1 MQGTRSLVLAST
13 STYRRSL
20 LERLH
25 LGFETARP
33 QVEESRQPDEAPEA
47 MVERLAVAKA
57 ADVARHYPDA
67 LIIGSDQC
75 AAVGHRVLGKPGG
88 HEQALEQLGT
98 LSGQRVVFHTG
109 LCLIDSAAGRQ
120 WRGVVP
126 YTVHF
131 REFETAEI
139 ERYLRLEQP
148 YDCAGSFKSEGLGI
162 VLFRRMEG
170 DDPTALIGLP
180 LILLCSWLR
189 EAGLALPPDATQPK
203 RRPSGST
210 SWLQDPV

>member
-1 MQGTRSLVLAST
+1 MRGTRSLVLAST

-33 QVEESRQPDEAPEA
+33 RVEETRLPDEAPEA
-47 MVERLAVAKA
+47 MVERLAIAKA
-57 ADVARHYPDA
+57 ADVAQHYPDA

-75 AAVGHRVLGKPGG
+75 AALGDRVLGKPGD
-88 HEQALEQLGT
+88 HEHALEQLGA
-98 LSGQRVVFHTG
+98 LSGKRVIFHTG
-109 LCLIDSAAGRQ
+109 LCLIDTASGRQ

-131 REFETAEI
+131 RTLETAEI
-139 ERYLRLEQP
+139 ERYLRLEKP
-148 YDCAGSFKSEGLGI
+148 YDCSGSFKSEGLGI
-162 VLFRRMEG
+162 ALFRRMEG

-180 LILLCSWLR
+180 LIRLCSWLR
-189 EAGLALPPDATQPK
+189 EAGLVLPPYPA
-203 RRPSGST
+203 RPGHES
-210 SWLQDPV
+210 QQK

>member
-1 MQGTRSLVLAST
+1 VQGTRNLVLAST
-13 STYRRSL
+13 SAYRRSL

-33 QVEESRQPDEAPEA
+33 QVEESRQPREPPEA
-47 MVERLAVAKA
+47 MAERLAVAKA

-75 AAVGHRVLGKPGG
+75 AAVGERILGKPGG
-88 HEQALEQLGT
+88 HAQALEQLRA

-109 LCLIDSAAGRQ
+109 LCLIDSASGRR
-120 WRGVVP
+120 WRAVVP
-126 YTVHF
+126 YTVHI
-131 REFETAEI
+131 RELETAEI
-139 ERYLRLEQP
+139 ERYLRLEKP
-148 YDCAGSFKSEGLGI
+148 YDCSGSFKSEGLGV

-180 LILLCSWLR
+180 LILLSSWLR
-189 EAGLALPPDATQPK
+189 EAGLVLPPEA
-203 RRPSGST
+203 S
-210 SWLQDPV
+210 

>member
-13 STYRRSL
+13 SAYRRSL

-25 LGFETARP
+25 LAFETARP
-33 QVEESRQPDEAPEA
+33 QVEESRQPDEPPEA
-47 MVERLAVAKA
+47 MAERLAVAKA
-57 ADVARHYPDA
+57 ADVARHYPDS

-75 AAVGHRVLGKPGG
+75 AAVGERILGKPGG
-88 HEQALEQLGT
+88 HARAREQLQA

-109 LCLIDSAAGRQ
+109 LCLIDSASGRQ
-120 WRGVVP
+120 WQGVVP
-126 YTVHF
+126 YSVLF
-131 REFETAEI
+131 RELETAEI
-139 ERYLRLEQP
+139 ERYLQLEKP
-148 YDCAGSFKSEGLGI
+148 YDCSGSFKSEGLGV

-189 EAGLALPPDATQPK
+189 EAGLVLPPE
-203 RRPSGST
+203 T
-210 SWLQDPV
+210 S

>member
-13 STYRRSL
+13 SAYRRSL

-25 LGFETARP
+25 LAFETARP
-33 QVEESRQPDEAPEA
+33 QVEESRQPDEPPEA
-47 MVERLAVAKA
+47 MAERLAVAKA
-57 ADVARHYPDA
+57 ADVAQHYPDA

-75 AAVGHRVLGKPGG
+75 AAVGERVLGKPGG
-88 HEQALEQLGT
+88 HAQAREQLQA

-109 LCLIDSAAGRQ
+109 LCLIDSASGRQ
-120 WRGVVP
+120 WQGVVP
-126 YTVHF
+126 YSVLF
-131 REFETAEI
+131 RELETAEI
-139 ERYLRLEQP
+139 ERYLQLEKP
-148 YDCAGSFKSEGLGI
+148 YDCSGSFKSEGLGV

-189 EAGLALPPDATQPK
+189 EAGLVLPPE
-203 RRPSGST
+203 T
-210 SWLQDPV
+210 S

>member
-13 STYRRSL
+13 SAYRRSL

-33 QVEESRQPDEAPEA
+33 QVEESRQPDEPPEA
-47 MVERLAVAKA
+47 MAERLAVAKA
-57 ADVARHYPDA
+57 ADVARRYPNA

-75 AAVGHRVLGKPGG
+75 AAVGERILGKPGG
-88 HEQALEQLGT
+88 HAQALEQLRA

-109 LCLIDSAAGRQ
+109 LCLIDSASGRQ

-126 YTVHF
+126 YSVLF
-131 REFETAEI
+131 RELETAEI
-139 ERYLRLEQP
+139 ERYLQLEKP
-148 YDCAGSFKSEGLGI
+148 YDCSGSFKSEGLGV

-180 LILLCSWLR
+180 LILLCAWLR
-189 EAGLALPPDATQPK
+189 EAGLMLPPEAP
-203 RRPSGST
+203 
-210 SWLQDPV
+210 